1 MNDLLHLDRF
11 PLFVIAGPCVIESAE
26 LCLAIRK
33 KFPRSVFFAG
43 KLLFEND
50 RVKVWEMALE
60 PGEEGAVHRHEL
72 DYVMVQ
78 VDGDR
83 MAGVS
88 EPDSEGPYPG
98 YIEGDV
104 SPGNVLS
111 AKRGGIETARN
122 VGKKAFYEIIV
133 ELKD

>member
-1 MNDLLHLDRF
+1 MELMAEDRV
-11 PLFVIAGPCVIESAE
+11 LGGVGT
-26 LCLAIRK
+26 
-33 KFPRSVFFAG
+33 

-60 PGEEGAVHRHEL
+60 PGEESAVHRHDL

-98 YIEGDV
+98 YIEGEV
-104 SPGNVLS
+104 APGNVLS

>member
-1 MNDLLHLDRF
+1 MAEDRV
-11 PLFVIAGPCVIESAE
+11 LGGVGT
-26 LCLAIRK
+26 
-33 KFPRSVFFAG
+33 

-60 PGEEGAVHRHEL
+60 PGEESAVHRHEL

-98 YIEGDV
+98 YIEGEV
-104 SPGNVLS
+104 APGNVLS

-122 VGKKAFYEIIV
+122 VGKRAFYEIIV

>member
-1 MNDLLHLDRF
+1 MAEDRV
-11 PLFVIAGPCVIESAE
+11 LGAVGT
-26 LCLAIRK
+26 
-33 KFPRSVFFAG
+33 

-60 PGEEGAVHRHEL
+60 PGEESAVHRHDL

-98 YIEGDV
+98 YIEGEV
-104 SPGNVLS
+104 APGNVLS

>member
-1 MNDLLHLDRF
+1 MAEDRV
-11 PLFVIAGPCVIESAE
+11 LGGVGT
-26 LCLAIRK
+26 
-33 KFPRSVFFAG
+33 

-60 PGEEGAVHRHEL
+60 PGEESAVHRHEL

-104 SPGNVLS
+104 APGNVLS
-111 AKRGGIETARN
+111 AKRGGVEVARN
-122 VGKKAFYEIIV
+122 VGQKAFYEIIV

>member
-1 MNDLLHLDRF
+1 MAEDRV
-11 PLFVIAGPCVIESAE
+11 LGGVGT
-26 LCLAIRK
+26 
-33 KFPRSVFFAG
+33 

-60 PGEEGAVHRHEL
+60 PGEESAVHRHEL

-104 SPGNVLS
+104 APGNVLS

>member
-1 MNDLLHLDRF
+1 MADDRV
-11 PLFVIAGPCVIESAE
+11 LGGVGT
-26 LCLAIRK
+26 
-33 KFPRSVFFAG
+33 

-60 PGEEGAVHRHEL
+60 PGEESAVHRHEL

-104 SPGNVLS
+104 APGNVLS

>member
-1 MNDLLHLDRF
+1 M
-11 PLFVIAGPCVIESAE
+11 
-26 LCLAIRK
+26 
-33 KFPRSVFFAG
+33 
-43 KLLFEND
+43 
-50 RVKVWEMALE
+50 
-60 PGEEGAVHRHEL
+60 HRHEL

-98 YIEGDV
+98 HIEGELPV
-104 SPGNVLS
+104 ATCSRPSG
-111 AKRGGIETARN
+111 AAIETARN
-122 VGKKAFYEIIV
+122 VGKKPFYEIIV

>member
-1 MNDLLHLDRF
+1 MAEDRLLGD
-11 PLFVIAGPCVIESAE
+11 VGT
-26 LCLAIRK
+26 
-33 KFPRSVFFAG
+33 

-50 RVKVWEMALE
+50 RVKVWEMSLD
-60 PGEEGAVHRHEL
+60 PGEESAVHRHEL

-78 VDGDR
+78 VGGDR

-98 YIEGDV
+98 YIEGEV
-104 SPGNVLS
+104 SRGNVLS
-111 AKRGGIETARN
+111 ATRGGVETARN
-122 VGKKAFYEIIV
+122 VGKEPFYEIIV

>member
-1 MNDLLHLDRF
+1 MADNR
-11 PLFVIAGPCVIESAE
+11 
-26 LCLAIRK
+26 
-33 KFPRSVFFAG
+33 VFG
-43 KLLFEND
+43 GVGTKLLFEND

-60 PGEEGAVHRHEL
+60 PGEESAVHRHDL

-88 EPDSEGPYPG
+88 EPDSQGPYPG
-98 YIEGDV
+98 YIEGEV
-104 SPGNVLS
+104 SPGNALS
-111 AKRGGIETARN
+111 AKRGGVEVARN

>member
-1 MNDLLHLDRF
+1 VADERVLGG
-11 PLFVIAGPCVIESAE
+11 VGTT
-26 LCLAIRK
+26 
-33 KFPRSVFFAG
+33 
-43 KLLFEND
+43 LLFEND

-60 PGEEGAVHRHEL
+60 PGEESAVHRHEL

-104 SPGNVLS
+104 APGNVLS
-111 AKRGGIETARN
+111 AKRGGIEVARN
-122 VGKKAFYEIIV
+122 VGQKAFYEIIV

>member
-1 MNDLLHLDRF
+1 MADNRVLGG
-11 PLFVIAGPCVIESAE
+11 VGT
-26 LCLAIRK
+26 
-33 KFPRSVFFAG
+33 

-50 RVKVWEMALE
+50 KVKVWEMALE
-60 PGEEGAVHRHEL
+60 PGEESAVHCHEL

-88 EPDSEGPYPG
+88 EPDSQGPYPG

-104 SPGNVLS
+104 VRGNVLT
-111 AKRGGIETARN
+111 ATKGGIETARN
-122 VGKKAFYEIIV
+122 VGNKAFYEIIV

>member
-1 MNDLLHLDRF
+1 MAEDRV
-11 PLFVIAGPCVIESAE
+11 LGGVGT
-26 LCLAIRK
+26 
-33 KFPRSVFFAG
+33 

-60 PGEEGAVHRHEL
+60 PGEESAVHRHEL

-104 SPGNVLS
+104 APGNVLS
-111 AKRGGIETARN
+111 AKRGGVEVARN
-122 VGKKAFYEIIV
+122 VGQKPFYEIIV